1 VTSPIRQTKGQIEA
15 AIRNAVIR
23 FEMEFLGR
31 GPTDVRAFIVQ
42 DLILVRLKGVLTPA
56 EQQLAKNAEGV
67 ALVKRMRMN
76 LLDQGRED
84 LIKTIAQVTHAE
96 VLGLFTDVDVA
107 SGERVIVFTVDAN
120 LEQQLQYAPPQA

>member
-120 LEQQLQYAPPQA
+120 LEQQLQYSPPLA